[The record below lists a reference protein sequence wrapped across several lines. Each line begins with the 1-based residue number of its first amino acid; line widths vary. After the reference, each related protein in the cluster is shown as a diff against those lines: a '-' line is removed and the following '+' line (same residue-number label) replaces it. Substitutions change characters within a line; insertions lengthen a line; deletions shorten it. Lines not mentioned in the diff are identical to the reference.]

1 MEQGIVH
8 EIGTNRA
15 SVPGRKT
22 SARDSQ
28 ESVVRPEQLTPAV
41 INSLVA
47 DFKHAAEAADT
58 LSEGIKAAA
67 EKAGIQATV
76 LRKFITA
83 RAGDKF
89 EEKKRDA
96 AQLNLIFEEVGQ

>member
-15 SVPGRKT
+15 AVPGRKS
-22 SARDSQ
+22 SARDKQ
-28 ESVVRPEQLTPAV
+28 ESVVRADQLTPAV
-41 INSLVA
+41 IDSLVA
-47 DFKHAAEAADT
+47 DFLYAADAANT

-83 RAGDKF
+83 RAGEKF
-89 EEKKRDA
+89 EEKKRDC
-96 AQLNLIFEEVGQ
+96 AQLNLLFEEVGQ